1 MGEGSKIGQICR
13 QKVVKNCH
21 QERRRGQNLYIFEMQ
36 PSFYDRYLSTSLI
49 HPMEQASQ
57 ASSSSGNT
65 FQPKVSLGNKSLL
78 EK

>member
-1 MGEGSKIGQICR
+1 MTGETEGSTLCKICPR
-13 QKVVKNCH
+13 LKWMVPM
-21 QERRRGQNLYIFEMQ
+21 YIFEMQ
-36 PSFYDRYLSTSLI
+36 PSFYDRYLSTNLI
-49 HPMEQASQ
+49 HPMKQASE